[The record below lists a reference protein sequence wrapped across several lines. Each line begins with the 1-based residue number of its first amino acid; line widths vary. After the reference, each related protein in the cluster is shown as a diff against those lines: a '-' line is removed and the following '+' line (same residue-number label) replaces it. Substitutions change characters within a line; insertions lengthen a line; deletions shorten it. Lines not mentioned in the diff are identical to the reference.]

1 MIWKY
6 KSNSIFSQQQR
17 SRLEHRSAPQWSPIH
32 PAPGW
37 QWHFPPC
44 PFDTAFLK
52 IPLLLSCNSLLNN
65 FTFSQIIL
73 YTILKCYFVRNT
85 FSTAESSTS
94 SVCSV
99 SLSPGAPVTLCFYTA
114 FTDFVNMLC
123 SQCFALDLLRLLYNI
138 LTSDNSGIWHIAG
151 TSGLQVEHQLLK
163 FLVIVTASKDL
174 GFL

>member
-99 SLSPGAPVTLCFYTA
+99 SFSPGAPVTLCSCHPLFLHSLYWLRKYALLPVFCLRPAKATVQYFDIWQSWHLTYCGDLWPSGWA
-114 FTDFVNMLC
+114 PTSEVPCDC
-123 SQCFALDLLRLLYNI
+123 YCF
-138 LTSDNSGIWHIAG
+138 
-151 TSGLQVEHQLLK
+151 
-163 FLVIVTASKDL
+163 
-174 GFL
+174 